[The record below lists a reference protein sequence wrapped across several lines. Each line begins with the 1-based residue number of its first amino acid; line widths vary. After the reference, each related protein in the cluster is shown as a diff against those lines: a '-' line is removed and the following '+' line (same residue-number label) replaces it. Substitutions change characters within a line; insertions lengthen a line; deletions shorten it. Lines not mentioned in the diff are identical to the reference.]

1 MAAKDEVR
9 KASKQ
14 FYAALNQMLNG
25 DAKALANIWSHGA
38 GATAMHP
45 IGGRDT
51 GWKKVRASWENLA
64 RIATGGKVRLRGQR
78 IEVVGTA
85 AYEIGVE
92 QGDVGLAGER
102 ASVEHR
108 VTNVYRR
115 EAKGWRIV
123 HHHTDTSPAMM
134 ELLKRLQAK
143 S

>member
-14 FYAALNQMLNG
+14 FYAALNQMVNG
-25 DAKALANIWSHGA
+25 DAAALVRIWSHGA
-38 GATAMHP
+38 AATAMHP

-64 RIATGGKVRLRGQR
+64 KIATGGKVKLRGQL
-78 IEVVGTA
+78 IQVAGNV
-85 AYEIGVE
+85 AYELGVE
-92 QGDVGLAGER
+92 QGDVGLSGER
-102 ASVEHR
+102 VSVEHR

-123 HHHTDTSPAMM
+123 HHHTDTSPAMI
-134 ELLKRLQAK
+134 ELLNRLQAK
-143 S
+143 Q